1 MPRKVEVPSVAD
13 LGSMF
18 ASAISLSASRPSIH
32 RYVPHDK
39 QVQFHSSLARRKLYI
54 GGNRSGKTVG
64 GVTED
69 VYRLRGSHPLRRV
82 PQGPIKGRIV
92 TTSFNEGIG
101 MVIIPELARWLP
113 PSDLINGS
121 WEDSYN
127 QSKRVLTLENGSTC
141 ELMSYDQKLEKFAG
155 TSRHFIHFDEEPPK
169 DIYAECKLRL
179 LDTAGDLYITMTP
192 VEGMTWVYDDL
203 YIPGIEGTDPDVEVI
218 QIDTSENPYISEVE
232 IEQALSGLDQNERKA
247 RKEGKF
253 VQLGGLVYN
262 QFDLNRNTIP
272 PLSLE
277 NLGKIRG
284 WTLYASMD
292 HGLNNPTCWLWHAV
306 SPSGSVVTFDEVYDN
321 EKLVADYARI
331 YRARNALPGRKT
343 PAINVGDPS
352 IAQRG
357 AQTGDSIQLAYIKEG
372 VAIVL
377 GNNNVEVSVEK
388 INSYLKS
395 GRWVITE
402 NCTMLIKQLQRV
414 RWKSYATAKQRN
426 DNNPRKEIQ
435 KKDDHAPDSARYF
448 FGFMPDL
455 YIPPETPPAKNSD
468 AVQAMLSAVS
478 VPMGPMF
485 YDPNFGPKVAGDHI
499 VDEYVGEW

>member
-1 MPRKVEVPSVAD
+1 
-13 LGSMF
+13 
-18 ASAISLSASRPSIH
+18 
-32 RYVPHDK
+32 
-39 QVQFHSSLARRKLYI
+39 
-54 GGNRSGKTVG
+54 
-64 GVTED
+64 
-69 VYRLRGSHPLRRV
+69 
-82 PQGPIKGRIV
+82 
-92 TTSFNEGIG
+92 
-101 MVIIPELARWLP
+101 
-113 PSDLINGS
+113 
-121 WEDSYN
+121 
-127 QSKRVLTLENGSTC
+127 
-141 ELMSYDQKLEKFAG
+141 
-155 TSRHFIHFDEEPPK
+155 
-169 DIYAECKLRL
+169 
-179 LDTAGDLYITMTP
+179 
-192 VEGMTWVYDDL
+192 L

-253 VQLGGLVYN
+253 VQLGGLVYS
-262 QFDLNRNTIP
+262 QFDINRNTIP

-321 EKLVADYARI
+321 EKLVADFARI
-331 YRARNALPGRKT
+331 YRARNALPGRKV

-352 IAQRG
+352 IAQRN
-357 AQTGDSIQLAYIKEG
+357 AQTGDSIQLAYVKEG

-377 GNNNVEVSVEK
+377 GNNNVEVSVDK

-426 DNNPRKEIQ
+426 DNNARKEIQ
-435 KKDDHAPDSARYF
+435 KKDDHAPDAARYF
-448 FGFMPDL
+448 FGFMPEL
-455 YIPPETPPAKNSD
+455 YIPPETSPAKNSD
-468 AVQAMLSAVS
+468 AVQAMLSAVD
-478 VPMGPMF
+478 VPMGPLF